1 MWVYALRIVSQDK
14 ILLSIN
20 TVIIITIINDLINF
34 RAK

>member
-14 ILLSIN
+14 ILLCIN
-20 TVIIITIINDLINF
+20 TVIIITIRTDLINF